1 MRNPVPVHPLA
12 APRWRPPSPSIK
24 ENAMAATVPQSYA
37 NHRRYVPPF
46 HFVALSLLLL
56 NLFYWI
62 YALIRYRT
70 GLQVD
75 GLVLAV
81 AVVLV
86 AYYARV
92 FALSV
97 QDRVI
102 RLEERLRL
110 ARLCPDLSS
119 RLDELTGGQLIAL
132 RFASDAELPGL
143 TRRVLDEKMTDREA
157 IKKQIQSWRPDNLR
171 A

>member
-1 MRNPVPVHPLA
+1 
-12 APRWRPPSPSIK
+12 
-24 ENAMAATVPQSYA
+24 MAAAAPQSYA
-37 NHRRYVPPF
+37 SHRRYVPLY

-56 NLFYWI
+56 NLIYWI

-81 AVVLV
+81 GVGLV

-97 QDRVI
+97 QDRLI
-102 RLEERLRL
+102 GLEERLRL
-110 ARLCPDLSS
+110 ARLCPDLGS
-119 RLDELTGGQLIAL
+119 RLDELTAGQLIAL
-132 RFASDAELPGL
+132 RFASDGELPAL

-157 IKKQIQSWRPDNLR
+157 IKKQIQTWRPDDLR